1 MRYNNHIA
9 SKTEQKMNL
18 DDLPEAE
25 YQAAM
30 DQMAL
35 QGFKLFVFGFLTF
48 GIYPIV
54 VGILE
59 QRKLNKA

>member
-1 MRYNNHIA
+1 
-9 SKTEQKMNL
+9 MNL

-35 QGFKLFVFGFLTF
+35 RGFKLFVFGFLTF

-54 VGILE
+54 VGLLE
-59 QRKLNKA
+59 QRKLNRV